1 MQTRKVNDFPK
12 DFLWGASSA
21 AFQIE
26 GAAYED
32 GKGLSVMDVRKVK
45 PEICDYS
52 VASDHYHRYK
62 EDIALMKECGLKAYR
77 FSIAWTRIFPNG
89 NGEVNQKGVD
99 FYNDLI
105 NELIRNDIVPI
116 VTIYHFEYPQGLVD
130 QYGGWINRRSIEDYV
145 NYAEFLFRTYG
156 DRVKYWLTINEQDHV
171 VHMPFRLGLTDDNRK
186 EKEKLGFLANH
197 NMCVAAALAIK
208 KCHEIVEGGK
218 IGPATCFEMMYP
230 TTNNPADML
239 ATMDA
244 MEIRNYY
251 LLDLNCKGEYNG
263 TFRRYLEDRNMMPEI
278 YPGDMEAMK
287 ENRPDFLAFN
297 YYYSES
303 ISANPLDDEHVIG
316 DIEFKLLPSFEAG
329 IYKVVKNENLKATLW
344 GWEIDD
350 TGLQCSARLLY
361 DRYRLP
367 LLITECGF
375 GNKEVWPEEGI
386 LEDDDRIDYLSRHIR
401 AVKEAM
407 NLGVDFIGFCCW
419 SFIDLISGHSGFSKR
434 YGFVYVNRDE
444 HDLKDMARR
453 KKKSFYW
460 YKRVIETNGEE
471 L

>member
-1 MQTRKVNDFPK
+1 MEIDEEVRRIAENNGFILD
-12 DFLWGASSA
+12 SS
-21 AFQIE
+21 E
-26 GAAYED
+26 
-32 GKGLSVMDVRKVK
+32 
-45 PEICDYS
+45 
-52 VASDHYHRYK
+52 
-62 EDIALMKECGLKAYR
+62 
-77 FSIAWTRIFPNG
+77 
-89 NGEVNQKGVD
+89 
-99 FYNDLI
+99 
-105 NELIRNDIVPI
+105 
-116 VTIYHFEYPQGLVD
+116 
-130 QYGGWINRRSIEDYV
+130 
-145 NYAEFLFRTYG
+145 
-156 DRVKYWLTINEQDHV
+156 
-171 VHMPFRLGLTDDNRK
+171 
-186 EKEKLGFLANH
+186 H
-197 NMCVAAALAIK
+197 N
-208 KCHEIVEGGK
+208 
-218 IGPATCFEMMYP
+218 
-230 TTNNPADML
+230 DML
-239 ATMDA
+239 IGLPYNINFV
-244 MEIRNYY
+244 IRGP
-251 LLDLNCKGEYNG
+251 LKM
-263 TFRRYLEDRNMMPEI
+263 FMEDRNMMPEI

-350 TGLQCSARLLY
+350 TGLQCSTRLLY

-386 LEDDDRIDYLSRHIR
+386 LEDEDRIDYLSRHIR

>member
-1 MQTRKVNDFPK
+1 MQTKRINDFPEN
-12 DFLWGASSA
+12 FLWGSSSA
-21 AFQIE
+21 SFQIE

-32 GKGLSVMDVRKVK
+32 GKGLSVMDVRKIK

-62 EDIALMKECGLKAYR
+62 EDVALMKECGLKAYR

-105 NELIRNDIVPI
+105 DELVRNDITPI
-116 VTIYHFEYPQGLVD
+116 VTIYHFDYPQGLIE
-130 QYGGWINRRSIEDYV
+130 QYGGWISRKSIDDYV
-145 NYAEFLFRTYG
+145 SYAEFLFRTYG
-156 DRVKYWLTINEQDHV
+156 DRVKYWLTINEQDHI
-171 VHMPFRLGLTDDNRK
+171 VHMPFRLGLTDDDRK
-186 EKEKLGFLANH
+186 YKEKLGYLANH
-197 NMCVAAALAIK
+197 HMCVAAAKAIE

-230 TTNNPADML
+230 TTNSPADSL

-263 TFRRYLEDRNMMPEI
+263 TFRRYLEDRDMFPAVEE
-278 YPGDMEAMK
+278 GDMECMK
-287 ENRPDFLAFN
+287 NNRPDFLAFN
-297 YYYSES
+297 YYYSQS
-303 ISANPLDDEHVIG
+303 ISAFPLDDEHQIG
-316 DIEFKLLPSFEAG
+316 DIEFKLLPSKEAG
-329 IYKVVKNENLKATLW
+329 IYQVVKNENLKATLW
-344 GWEIDD
+344 GWEIDE
-350 TGLQCSARLLY
+350 TGLQLTARLLWE
-361 DRYRLP
+361 RYRLP

-375 GNKEVWPEEGI
+375 GNKEEWPEEGI
-386 LEDDDRIDYLSRHIR
+386 LEDDDRIDYLSRHMH

-407 NLGVDFIGFCCW
+407 NLGVEFIGFCTW

-434 YGFVYVNRDE
+434 YGFVFVNRGE
-444 HDLKDMARR
+444 HDLRDMTRR
-453 KKKSFYW
+453 KKKRFYW
-460 YKRVIETNGEE
+460 YKKLIEENGRN

>member
-1 MQTRKVNDFPK
+1 M
-12 DFLWGASSA
+12 
-21 AFQIE
+21 
-26 GAAYED
+26 
-32 GKGLSVMDVRKVK
+32 
-45 PEICDYS
+45 
-52 VASDHYHRYK
+52 
-62 EDIALMKECGLKAYR
+62 
-77 FSIAWTRIFPNG
+77 
-89 NGEVNQKGVD
+89 
-99 FYNDLI
+99 
-105 NELIRNDIVPI
+105 
-116 VTIYHFEYPQGLVD
+116 
-130 QYGGWINRRSIEDYV
+130 
-145 NYAEFLFRTYG
+145 
-156 DRVKYWLTINEQDHV
+156 
-171 VHMPFRLGLTDDNRK
+171 
-186 EKEKLGFLANH
+186 
-197 NMCVAAALAIK
+197 
-208 KCHEIVEGGK
+208 
-218 IGPATCFEMMYP
+218 
-230 TTNNPADML
+230 
-239 ATMDA
+239 
-244 MEIRNYY
+244 
-251 LLDLNCKGEYNG
+251 
-263 TFRRYLEDRNMMPEI
+263 
-278 YPGDMEAMK
+278 
-287 ENRPDFLAFN
+287 
-297 YYYSES
+297 
-303 ISANPLDDEHVIG
+303 
-316 DIEFKLLPSFEAG
+316 
-329 IYKVVKNENLKATLW
+329 